1 MDTESD
7 TQDEHDSVHER
18 SEFEDEAAS
27 SAIEEESDASVNK
40 GRSKRKK
47 KKTKKSKRASM
58 EDQIYRLS
66 TSVLNLENMIKER
79 GLLVS
84 DDNDKRHCH
93 RSSEKGKSTQQ
104 FSDGLESEATIYKN
118 AVEFVENDDEMK
130 DPEISFNYK
139 NRDSTSSEEKVNT
152 SDEFMEV
159 DVNERFIAECAREAA
174 NSKSRLLRD
183 EEGCNEGTSS
193 HDQTRER
200 QISRSDQF
208 IREVEASKA
217 RMIKTPGELTN
228 HSVFNA
234 KELEV
239 IQHSVV
245 VDENYMVVGAHLDRN
260 LQSKIINSEYVD
272 FSKLISRDQIGR
284 EDENRNE
291 LVSRGGS
298 TFFVPVA
305 DRLIGG
311 GINNFSKW
319 EQAFRIFANV
329 YTKVFPHK
337 ASELI
342 QYNHTIYTAAQNF
355 SWENVY
361 AYDKEFRIHISNF
374 PQRCWSVILQ
384 QAWTMCLKD
393 RVHRFDD
400 GNRGNGGNGGK
411 KHWREA
417 CK

>member
-1 MDTESD
+1 M
-7 TQDEHDSVHER
+7 
-18 SEFEDEAAS
+18 
-27 SAIEEESDASVNK
+27 
-40 GRSKRKK
+40 
-47 KKTKKSKRASM
+47 
-58 EDQIYRLS
+58 
-66 TSVLNLENMIKER
+66 
-79 GLLVS
+79 
-84 DDNDKRHCH
+84 
-93 RSSEKGKSTQQ
+93 
-104 FSDGLESEATIYKN
+104 DGLESEATIYKN

-139 NRDSTSSEEKVNT
+139 NRDSTSLEEKVNT
-152 SDEFMEV
+152 SNEFMEV

-183 EEGCNEGTSS
+183 EEGRNEGTSS

-217 RMIKTPGELTN
+217 QMIKTPGELTN

-239 IQHSVV
+239 MQHSAV

-260 LQSKIINSEYVD
+260 LQSKTINSEYVD
-272 FSKLISRDQIGR
+272 FSKLISRDQIGH
-284 EDENRNE
+284 EDENRME

-305 DRLIGG
+305 DRLIGR

-329 YTKVFPHK
+329 YTKVYPHK

-361 AYDKEFRIHISNF
+361 AYEKEFRIHISNF
-374 PQRCWSVILQ
+374 PQRSWSVILQ
-384 QAWTMCLKD
+384 QGWTMCLKD

-411 KHWREA
+411 KHRREA